1 MSPLPCISSL
11 PSIHVFL
18 LQNEACLSMLLTQ
31 RQGRIKKSGKEE
43 EDSTWLKGCMYCW
56 DYAWTTGWT
65 EGEKDEDKCHDHS
78 PGQHHISV
86 VHLEIYTK
94 EKHSLHWA
102 SLPFQLR
109 GQEKVRKQRCH
120 HDSRTELLKGSQQW
134 LSGQSLCWAGDPELP
149 LKHTQFFTL
158 VPALR
163 SFSLYKTA
171 GNLVLK

>member
-43 EDSTWLKGCMYCW
+43 EDSTWLKRCMYCW

-94 EKHSLHWA
+94 EKRSLHWA

-109 GQEKVRKQRCH
+109 GQEKVRKQRCQQ
-120 HDSRTELLKGSQQW
+120 DMSSWKGPSSGCQVRVCAELET
-134 LSGQSLCWAGDPELP
+134 LSCPWSTA
-149 LKHTQFFTL
+149 
-158 VPALR
+158 
-163 SFSLYKTA
+163 SFSQWCLH
-171 GNLVLK
+171 